1 MAPISFPKDFLWG
14 TASASY
20 QIEGGWNVDGKS
32 ESIWDRFSHT
42 PGKIKTGETGD
53 VACDFYHRYADD
65 IALMQDLGL
74 NAARISLSWPRI
86 MPAGKGRVNQ
96 KGLDFYIRVVDETLK
111 RNIHPWVTLYHWICR
126 RPSRMPADGPIATS
140 PKFFETM

>member
-1 MAPISFPKDFLWG
+1 MKCGVACGMKRVRRRAGRVRQAVIAVITNRSMAPISFPKDFLWG

-20 QIEGGWNVDGKS
+20 QIEGGWNEDGKS

-42 PGKIKTGETGD
+42 PNKIKQGDTGD

-65 IALMQDLGL
+65 IAMMADLGL

-86 MPAGKGRVNQ
+86 MPTGKGPVNQ
-96 KGLDFYIRVVDETLK
+96 TGLGFS
-111 RNIHPWVTLYHWICR
+111 R
-126 RPSRMPADGPIATS
+126 RAV
-140 PKFFETM
+140 